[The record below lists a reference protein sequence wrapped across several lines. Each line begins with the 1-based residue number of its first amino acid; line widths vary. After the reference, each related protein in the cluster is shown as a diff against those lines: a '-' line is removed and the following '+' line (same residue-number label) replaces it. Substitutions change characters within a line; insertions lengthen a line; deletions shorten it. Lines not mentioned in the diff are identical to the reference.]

1 MEEVEVSFL
10 INPSF
15 EGKEDHWARINFANA
30 TTLGFDPVQGVSAKS
45 GNIFL
50 TLRSSVASGSI
61 GQDVITPQGLTS
73 ISAFAWVRAG
83 LDGPVSGA
91 LAIWQ
96 LDTDPDRP
104 MSAAFV
110 AGNEWTLVTSTL
122 DFPNPTASKTIR
134 IEVYVNEANKSLLID
149 SVNAF

>member
-1 MEEVEVSFL
+1 MSFL

-15 EGKEDHWARINFANA
+15 EGKDDHWARINLANA
-30 TTLGFDPVQGVSAKS
+30 TTLDFDPVHGVSAKS
-45 GNIFL
+45 GSVFL
-50 TLRSSVASGSI
+50 TLRSSVPSGSV
-61 GQDVITPQGLTS
+61 GQDVVTPQGLTS

-83 LDGPVSGA
+83 LDGPVSGT

-96 LDTDPDRP
+96 LDTDPDRAMP
-104 MSAAFV
+104 APFI

-122 DFPNPTASKTIR
+122 DFPNPAASKTIR
-134 IEVYVNEANKSLLID
+134 IEIYVNEANKGLLID